1 MYILIEIDSLIQY
14 ILTTFSLSQLLLAYH
29 HPTLPSPGSIYQKSQ
44 RHTCSHCKN
53 PTKTIKLTTITRM
66 QRTWSRPMLA
76 GCLLLQCLCA
86 YVRLLSWFT
95 GSCSPGVLHNSW
107 LLQSFLSFLIRVPDS
122 CGDGLC
128 GDLQFRLSAFC
139 LDLGLCTPRIC
150 CWRKP
155 LRWWLDKAS
164 ILGLSTIQPPVFGH
178 LGCIGHELCLFV

>member
-14 ILTTFSLSQLLLAYH
+14 ILTTFSLSQLFLAYH

-44 RHTCSHCKN
+44 RHTWSHCKN

-95 GSCSPGVLHNSW
+95 GSCSPGVLHISDSYN
-107 LLQSFLSFLIRVPDS
+107 LSSPSSSGFLIHVGTVSVEISNLDS
-122 CGDGLC
+122 LHSVWIWVSAPLAYAAEGN
-128 GDLQFRLSAFC
+128 LS
-139 LDLGLCTPRIC
+139 DDDWT
-150 CWRKP
+150 
-155 LRWWLDKAS
+155 S
-164 ILGLSTIQPPVFGH
+164 HLS
-178 LGCIGHELCLFV
+178 